1 MSTSRATT
9 FDRDDPA
16 NINRLLSSDE
26 IDVRDAV
33 RHFCD
38 KEVEPHVAEWF
49 ETGTIPDVRDLA
61 VELGSL
67 GVLGMHLQG
76 YGSSGMSATEYGLAC
91 LELEATDSGLRS

>member
-1 MSTSRATT
+1 MNTPRTIT
-9 FDRDDPA
+9 FNRSDPA
-16 NINRLLSSDE
+16 SIDRQLSLDE

-49 ETGTIPDVRDLA
+49 ETGLIPDIRDLA

-67 GVLGMHLQG
+67 GV
-76 YGSSGMSATEYGLAC
+76 SACT
-91 LELEATDSGLRS
+91 